1 MPFLPVILWTDALV
15 FLLVG
20 AAVFYFSRIRH
31 DRNLARNW
39 KRAFTNPAGMASAV
53 VLGAFIVI
61 GLLDSLHFRPRLE
74 AVVPAPTAA
83 KDAPKAPA
91 KDATKADAKDAKKA
105 DKPIDPRATQY
116 APVVYSLLD
125 VITKPINLEG
135 ERTYS
140 EPLDWQSFV
149 KETRDDD
156 GKIIR
161 DFQRLKVGA
170 AHLKDPATEWKAD
183 ILQRTAHGI
192 AAGLIMTL
200 IVGFVVVAIRARRLG
215 QDFATSANAV
225 ARGQTDIPW
234 RAAFLALLFV
244 LTCVGLTAM
253 LGTHYHIL
261 GTDKV
266 GKSLGY
272 LSLKSI
278 RTALVIGTLTTLIT
292 LPFALFLGIA
302 AGYFRGWIDDIV
314 QYVYTTLNSIPSVLL
329 IAAAVLLLQVY
340 IEVNQQLFPTTVE
353 RADVRLFF
361 LCVILGLTSWTGL
374 CRLLRGETLK
384 LRELEY
390 IQAAQAF
397 GVSNFRIIWRHILP
411 NVMHLVLISVVMEF
425 SGLVLAEAVLS
436 YVGIGVDPTMN
447 SFGTMIN
454 AARMEMSREPIVW
467 WSLASAF
474 CFMFIIVLSANLFAD
489 AVRDAFDPR
498 ARVR

>member
-1 MPFLPVILWTDALV
+1 MPFLPVILWTDFLV
-15 FLLVG
+15 FVLLG
-20 AAVFYFSRIRH
+20 ASIYYFSRMRY

-53 VLGAFIVI
+53 VLGAFIII
-61 GLLDSLHFRPRLE
+61 GLLDSLHFRPKLDG
-74 AVVPAPTAA
+74 VMPTPAAA
-83 KDAPKAPA
+83 KDDKAAPKKDQKGDAA
-91 KDATKADAKDAKKA
+91 KEAK
-105 DKPIDPRATQY
+105 PVVLSQY
-116 APVVYSLLD
+116 APVVYSVLD
-125 VITKPINLEG
+125 VITRPINLEG

-140 EPLDWQSFV
+140 EPLAWQSFV

-156 GKIIR
+156 GKIVR
-161 DFQRLKVGA
+161 DFQRLRIGG
-170 AHLKDPATEWKAD
+170 AHLTNPAEEWETD
-183 ILQRTAHGI
+183 VWRRTAHGV
-192 AAGLIMTL
+192 AAGLIMSL
-200 IVGFVVVAIRARRLG
+200 IVAFVVIAIRAKRLG
-215 QDFATSANAV
+215 EDFATSANAV
-225 ARGQTDIPW
+225 ARGQTEIPW
-234 RAAFLALLFV
+234 RSAFLALLFV
-244 LTCVGLTAM
+244 LTLVGLTAM

-266 GKSLGY
+266 GKGLGY
-272 LSLKSI
+272 LALKSI

-292 LPFALFLGIA
+292 LPFALLLGIA
-302 AGYFRGWIDDIV
+302 AGYFRGWIDDVV

-340 IEVNQQLFPTTVE
+340 IEANQQLFPTTVE

-397 GVSNFRIIWRHILP
+397 GVSNFRIITRHILP
-411 NVMHLVLISVVMEF
+411 NVMHLVLISTVMEF

-436 YVGIGVDPTMN
+436 YVGIGVDPTMT

-467 WSLASAF
+467 WSLAAAF
-474 CFMFIIVLSANLFAD
+474 CFMFVIVLSANLFAD
-489 AVRDAFDPR
+489 AVRDAFDPK